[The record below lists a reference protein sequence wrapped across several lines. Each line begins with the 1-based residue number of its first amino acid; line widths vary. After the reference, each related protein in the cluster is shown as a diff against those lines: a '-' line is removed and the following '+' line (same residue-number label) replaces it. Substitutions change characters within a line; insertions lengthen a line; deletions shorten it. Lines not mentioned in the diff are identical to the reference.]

1 MSVALIVIPDPSA
14 PSREHCLDAQ
24 QAFHLA
30 RLEDPAPGVDEWNP
44 VAAELEAAREI
55 GGIEESI
62 SQGHESIYVA
72 KRCLAQLSVVA
83 GRVHHENR
91 SKSNVSETGR

>member
-1 MSVALIVIPDPSA
+1 MLNRRSIWRGLKIP
-14 PSREHCLDAQ
+14 R
-24 QAFHLA
+24 
-30 RLEDPAPGVDEWNP
+30 RGVDEWNP